1 MKKLIIAI
9 VIVVICVAGWAGAT
23 YIVGGQVES
32 RYSALLDQ
40 YGQYGGWQWSS
51 QSYERG
57 FLTSRARTV
66 LELPMPKAVEQN
78 QDVPQEPLRL
88 TFEHI
93 LHHGPLP
100 AGNTPDGKFSMT
112 PILAWVE
119 TRLVDVSPSDE
130 SLDET
135 VKKLPQ
141 LRESYAFTVVGLDG
155 GGASRLMIPAFEQT
169 LKQDDGEF
177 TFSWD
182 GLTVNSQFS
191 KDMEAISGECSLPRI
206 QVRMKDG
213 GMAWDGIH
221 ANFDLT
227 QAFPMVYVGDFA
239 MHLGGMQMNFQDP
252 QGNNEREVSM
262 KGLDFTSQSVREGST
277 VRYDQAIKLAAFTV
291 GDETYGPGLMEVT
304 TSNLD
309 GEAVSRFQSDIQQ
322 MSQAGAIY
330 TPEDITA
337 RLLPVYIQF
346 LTDLAKS
353 SPEIDFRRV
362 QFATPRG
369 NLDGSVRVKLHGE
382 DGVVFNDPQ
391 SWAKNL
397 EAAAQLTIDEGL
409 VRSMMASDLEKD
421 FKLAREQGNLPDFS
435 DEEIGNL
442 IQQQIDGQ
450 IEAMA
455 AQNLLL
461 RENGQLKSQATFNR
475 GELVV
480 NERALPLF
488 Q

>member
-1 MKKLIIAI
+1 MKKLVIAI
-9 VIVVICVAGWAGAT
+9 VIVLICVAGWAGAT

-66 LELPMPKAVEQN
+66 LELDMPNAAGPD
-78 QDVPQEPLRL
+78 QDVTQEPLRL

-100 AGNTPDGKFSMT
+100 AGTTPDGKFSMT

-141 LRESYAFTVVGLDG
+141 LRESYAFTVVGLNG
-155 GGASRLMIPAFEQT
+155 GGSIRLMIPAFEQT

-177 TFSWD
+177 TFSWG

-191 KDMEAISGECSLPRI
+191 KDMSAFSGECSLPHI

-213 GMAWDGIH
+213 GMAWDGIN
-221 ANFDLT
+221 ASFDLT

-239 MHLGGMQMNFQDP
+239 TRFGAMQMNFQDP
-252 QGNNEREVSM
+252 QNGSEREVAV
-262 KGLDFTSQSVREGST
+262 KGFDFTTQSVREGST
-277 VRYDQAIKLAAFTV
+277 VRYDQTIKLAAVTV
-291 GDETYGPGLMEVT
+291 GDEIYGPGLLEVT
-304 TSNLD
+304 ASNLD
-309 GEAVSRFQSDIQQ
+309 GEALSRFQSDIQQ

-330 TPEDITA
+330 KPEDITA
-337 RLLPVYIQF
+337 RLLPLYIQF
-346 LTDLAKS
+346 LTDLAKA

-362 QFATPRG
+362 QFATPKG

-382 DGVVFNDPQ
+382 EEIVFNDPQ
-391 SWAKNL
+391 SWARNL
-397 EAAAQLTIDEGL
+397 EAAAQITIDEQL
-409 VRSMMASDLEKD
+409 VRSMMASDLDQK
-421 FKLAREQGNLPDFS
+421 FKLAREQGKLADFS
-435 DEEIGNL
+435 DEEIVNL
-442 IQQQIDGQ
+442 IQQQVDGQ
-450 IEAMA
+450 IETMA
-455 AQNLLL
+455 SQNLLV
-461 RENGQLKSQATFNR
+461 RGNGQLKAQATFNR